1 MEEWVGG
8 IWDRWVRRTA
18 YRGHPEAR
26 VGLDEVGALLAP
38 LYRAFGG
45 AGAAQVKAA
54 DKTAHG
60 ARRRWLEKVAGI
72 GGQVCHAWA
81 DDDALY
87 LPPQLDALPEAAL
100 NRELYIWLTALAAR
114 GGAPAGGDWLDR
126 NRLAAAAVLAGL
138 PGLRSRYQTLVA
150 ACLAGRPD
158 PDRLPP
164 DEAAWERAIRAALLE
179 PAQALVSPPPARHP
193 PYPVALWLHPD
204 PPVAAGPAPRST
216 TPEPEAAEGGVVPSQ
231 DTDRTRRRAQRVA
244 MPDNKNGML
253 MVFRAESIFSWAE
266 YLEVN
271 RPLEDDDEP
280 DPRAADD
287 LEGLSVARD
296 GRAPKKRLRFD
307 LDLPA
312 ESDDDRPLGG
322 GILYPEWDW
331 KAGVHRPDYCCI
343 EPMLA
348 ESAPPR
354 PLPDALMPL
363 ARQLRRQFERLQPAR
378 VRLNAQ
384 QDGDELDLDA
394 VVRFAA
400 ERASGAA
407 GERGLYQRHH
417 GGARSLASLVLADLS
432 LSTDTWVGNEAR
444 VIDVIREALMVFSEA
459 LAASRDRFGVY
470 GFSSVRRE
478 HVRFHVLKDFGERWS
493 DAARGRIA
501 AIKPGFY
508 TRMGAAIRHASAIL
522 AEQPAER
529 RLLLLLTDGKPN
541 DLDRYEGRYG
551 IEDTRVAVAE
561 ARARGL
567 VPFCVTIDRDAGDY
581 LPYLFGSHG
590 FVVARDAA
598 ELPRLLPRLYLK
610 LAASQ

>member
-8 IWDRWVRRTA
+8 IWDRWVRRAA
-18 YRGHPEAR
+18 YRGHPAAR
-26 VGLDEVGALLAP
+26 VRLDEVSGMLAP

-45 AGAAQVKAA
+45 AGAAQIKAS
-54 DKTAHG
+54 DKEAHG
-60 ARRRWLEKVAGI
+60 ARRRWLERVAGI
-72 GGQVCHAWA
+72 GEQTCHGWA

-87 LPPQLDALPEAAL
+87 LPPGLDAMPEAAL
-100 NRELYIWLTALAAR
+100 NRELYIWLTALAAQAPV
-114 GGAPAGGDWLDR
+114 GGEWLSR
-126 NRLAAAAVLAGL
+126 SRRATASVLARL
-138 PGLRSRYQTLVA
+138 PGLASRYYRLVDA
-150 ACLAGRPD
+150 HLGSRPD
-158 PDRLPP
+158 PTRLPA
-164 DEAAWERAIRAALLE
+164 DEAAWERAIRAALLRPE
-179 PAQALVSPPPARHP
+179 IEQAPPPPARWPPHP
-193 PYPVALWLHPD
+193 VPLWLHPD
-204 PPVAAGPAPRST
+204 PPTTAALAPRADAADADGDKGELMRQDEADRVRRSAERVEL
-216 TPEPEAAEGGVVPSQ
+216 PEN
-231 DTDRTRRRAQRVA
+231 R
-244 MPDNKNGML
+244 NGML

-271 RPLEDDDEP
+271 RPLDDDEDP

-287 LEGLSVARD
+287 LDKLSIARG

-307 LDLPA
+307 LDLPP
-312 ESDDDRPLGG
+312 ESDDDRPIGA
-322 GILYPEWDW
+322 GILYPEWNW
-331 KAGVHRPDYCCI
+331 KTGAYLPDYCRI
-343 EPMLA
+343 EPMQA
-348 ESAPPR
+348 DEAPPCA
-354 PLPDALMPL
+354 LPESLAPL
-363 ARQLRRQFERLQPAR
+363 ARRLRRQFELLQPVR

-400 ERASGAA
+400 ERATGHIGDS
-407 GERGLYQRHH
+407 GLYRRHS
-417 GGARSLASLVLADLS
+417 GGARSLATLVLADLS

-444 VIDVIREALMVFSEA
+444 VVDVIRDALMVFAEA

-478 HVRFHVLKDFGERWS
+478 HVRFHVLKDFGEAWNE
-493 DAARGRIA
+493 AARGRVA

-508 TRMGAAIRHASAIL
+508 TRMGAAIRHATRIL

-541 DLDRYEGRYG
+541 DLDRYEGRHG

-567 VPFCVTIDRDAGDY
+567 LPFCVTIDRDAGEY

-598 ELPRLLPRLYLK
+598 ELPRLLPRLYLR
-610 LAASQ
+610 LAAPA